1 MTEASFIIG
10 GLFIHCDSFK
20 PVTKP
25 QFILHYLL
33 LNKYAYLFAIFC
45 IFIVNW
51 LQVEI
56 PRYIQQA
63 IDLLSQSSTDAQGV
77 LVDNVQMVIALSL
90 VMVLVR
96 ILSRMYSLN
105 PGRITEAALKNDLFY
120 RLNRLPRTFHTK
132 FPSGKLISIIN
143 NDLNGIRLF
152 YGVGFLQLFNIL
164 FALSLTPIWMWK
176 ISPKL
181 TLYSVIPVAFAF
193 VLFRF
198 GLRRLR
204 QLHTQRLIRLQDL
217 STQLMNYLS
226 GIDMIK
232 NQQMGPWVSQQIE
245 EVNQRLLT
253 CTLQITRIQTFV
265 MPILDY
271 ANQLMKV
278 LILGLGG
285 YYVLQSDLTIGQIT
299 AFLSYSV
306 LLALPLMSL
315 GRIMTVYQMGMVSI
329 ESVLTVLNRPVP
341 GQDDEHLDEAQKQSL
356 QGSTLTVKNLSF
368 KFPVQ
373 STIKSA
379 VKSTAKDA
387 DNNLVLN
394 DISFTISPGT
404 KLGVLGSIGSGKS
417 TLVNCLNHYLD
428 VEPGQIFWGD
438 KDITQM
444 SRQDLRSFV
453 TTMTQEA
460 FLFSDTIE
468 QNVRFGSEDLAQPPS
483 QEQIQQVLQ
492 ISQLSDDIRA
502 FNDKEQTIV
511 GEKGIML
518 SGGQKQRLSIARA
531 LLNPGDL
538 IIMDNVLSA
547 VDYETERKILNSV
560 FEHIKDKSLLVV
572 SHRISAL
579 ENMDEIL
586 VLEHGQ
592 IIARGSHGELL
603 ESSDYYQQT
612 WALQQQDAQN
622 SEAADLQSEEIKEKS
637 KEIKTQEANL

>member
-1 MTEASFIIG
+1 M
-10 GLFIHCDSFK
+10 
-20 PVTKP
+20 TKP

-63 IDLLSQSSTDAQGV
+63 IDLLSQSSADAQGS
-77 LVDNVQMVIALSL
+77 LVENVQIVIALSL

-164 FALSLTPIWMWK
+164 FALSLTPLWMWK

-181 TLYSVIPVAFAF
+181 TLYSVVPVAFAF
-193 VLFRF
+193 VIFRF

-232 NQQMGPWVSQQIE
+232 NQQMGPWVSEQIE
-245 EVNQRLLT
+245 QVNQRLLT

-271 ANQLMKV
+271 ANQLMKI

-285 YYVLQSDLTIGQIT
+285 YYVLQSELTIGQIT

-329 ESVLTVLNRPVP
+329 DSVLTVLNRPVP
-341 GQDDEHLDEAQKQSL
+341 EQDDVHLEEAQKQNL
-356 QGSTLTVKNLSF
+356 QGSTLTVKNLSYQY
-368 KFPVQ
+368 PVDKTQ
-373 STIKSA
+373 VSRP
-379 VKSTAKDA
+379 
-387 DNNLVLN
+387 VLN
-394 DISFTISPGT
+394 NICFTIEPGK

-417 TLVNCLNHYLD
+417 TLVNCLNRYLD

-438 KDITQM
+438 KDITNM

-468 QNVRFGSEDLAQPPS
+468 ENVRFGADELTTPVS
-483 QEQIQQVLQ
+483 QEQVQQVLRL
-492 ISQLSDDIRA
+492 SQLSDDIRA
-502 FNDKEQTIV
+502 FTDKEQTIV

-531 LLNPGDL
+531 LLTPGDL

-560 FEHIKDKSLLVV
+560 FDHIKDKSLLVV

-586 VLEHGQ
+586 VLEQGE
-592 IIARGSHGELL
+592 IIARGSHTKLL
-603 ESSDYYQQT
+603 ESSDYYRQT
-612 WALQQQDAQN
+612 WALQQQDAQDGQ
-622 SEAADLQSEEIKEKS
+622 AADLDQKES
-637 KEIKTQEANL
+637 S